1 VIGTIPADRRPSLEG
16 LQLYRAGASE
26 ANPYGYRG
34 QIAIREQ
41 FTMTNQLRALLENP
55 NAVLSAQAI
64 EEAAV
69 ASGMRTMTQ
78 DAMLKVIA
86 GETTLDEI
94 LRVVG

>member
-1 VIGTIPADRRPSLEG
+1 
-16 LQLYRAGASE
+16 
-26 ANPYGYRG
+26 
-34 QIAIREQ
+34 
-41 FTMTNQLRALLENP
+41 MTSQLRTLLENP
-55 NAVLSAQAI
+55 NSVLTSQAI

-86 GETTLDEI
+86 GETSLDEI